1 MDSGELAW
9 AVSVVVLAGG
19 VGALGAPWLVGF
31 AGAQRWWLTRPVV
44 GAAMAAV
51 AIVCLMGLGWRG
63 AVLPVLLAMVAA
75 TAAALVDAASQR
87 LPDAIVLR
95 AYIPVLVA
103 VGAAA
108 ALERQT
114 WVLAAAVAGMSAL
127 WLFYLVLTLINPTG
141 MGWGD
146 VKLAGLLGVVLG
158 LMGLRAA
165 LFGAGLG
172 FLLAAGYALIVLAVR
187 RRRRTETFP
196 LGPFMVIGVAAG
208 IITS

>member
-19 VGALGAPWLVGF
+19 FGVLGAPWLVGL

-44 GAAMAAV
+44 GMAMAVV
-51 AIVCLMGLGWRG
+51 AIVSLAGLGWRG

-95 AYIPVLVA
+95 AYIPVLIA
-103 VGAAA
+103 VSAAA
-108 ALERQT
+108 ALERKP

-165 LFGAGLG
+165 FFGAGLA
-172 FLLAAGYALIVLAVR
+172 FVLAASYALIVLVVR
-187 RRRRTETFP
+187 GRRRTETFP
-196 LGPFMVIGVAAG
+196 LGPFMVIGAAAG